1 MPRHRSRETEA
12 KRLRQ
17 DVEWALE
24 SALDPGD
31 VLPLLRRLART
42 APESSDDSA
51 FAHRQLAELLVERDS
66 WRATLHARHVLATLP
81 DDERAWAALALAQ
94 TLLGNYR
101 YAANAYRRALKAA
114 PDNPWY
120 AHNLGHLLDV
130 ALDRPNE
137 AVEWLRAAFAGS
149 RNRAAPNAEIAASFA
164 HALVRA
170 RQNERERDRDE
181 ARRLARARSAH
192 ALDRSGRASD
202 EGAGAWRA

>member
-24 SALDPGD
+24 SALDPSD

-66 WRATLHARHVLATLP
+66 WRATLHARRVLVALP

-101 YAANAYRRALKAA
+101 YAASAYRRALKAA

-130 ALDRPNE
+130 ALDRPSE

-164 HALVRA
+164 HALA
-170 RQNERERDRDE
+170 RTGGIDE
-181 ARRLARARSAH
+181 AKKVLAIAMKRGGSREH
-192 ALDRSGRASD
+192 EALMQ
-202 EGAGAWRA
+202 W